1 MGDLGDALSV
11 NRGLSR
17 VRHEEIVNDPEL
29 RNFIYEYRSRV
40 SRACEE
46 YVSVE
51 AFAQD
56 LGTRGKRLVAA
67 IEELSLRVR
76 LGMVLSSIWW
86 AHEALLDPAWLKLAE
101 TPIRYNKEL
110 EQRLR
115 AVRGSLKYLHGVPN
129 HRSQLHADRD
139 RELWLKKENNPSLT
153 WGQLGFKF
161 RMSAGA
167 VERANKRQARREV
180 ARLKYLQQTV
190 AGLQRFYAGEGEPA
204 FRSFGVQ
211 IGPLPLRG
219 PRTSECESAR
229 NRQLDLRFLIRDRA
243 DSLILSCGEVQ
254 MSEEAFIRRSLHG
267 IGFFEIVND
276 PELRELVN
284 ESRSWVS
291 LACEKYDSIEALRQN
306 LSTRG
311 QRFIGTLEA
320 LGLRIRLGV
329 VFLNIRWAYAN
340 LLDPEWLK
348 LAKTPERYSKELDRR
363 IRAIRSSMKYL
374 YGVPNHR
381 SQLHADRD
389 RELWLKKEKNP
400 SLTWGQLG
408 LKFGLSD
415 GAAESIYSRQ
425 KRREVERL
433 KNLQQTA
440 AGFQS
445 FYAGD
450 EREAFRLL
458 GVSVAR
464 FRLKSLTEC
473 RALG

>member
-1 MGDLGDALSV
+1 MMGDLGDALSV

-139 RELWLKKENNPSLT
+139 RELWLKKE
-153 WGQLGFKF
+153 
-161 RMSAGA
+161 
-167 VERANKRQARREV
+167 
-180 ARLKYLQQTV
+180 
-190 AGLQRFYAGEGEPA
+190 
-204 FRSFGVQ
+204 
-211 IGPLPLRG
+211 
-219 PRTSECESAR
+219 
-229 NRQLDLRFLIRDRA
+229 
-243 DSLILSCGEVQ
+243 
-254 MSEEAFIRRSLHG
+254 
-267 IGFFEIVND
+267 
-276 PELRELVN
+276 
-284 ESRSWVS
+284 
-291 LACEKYDSIEALRQN
+291 
-306 LSTRG
+306 
-311 QRFIGTLEA
+311 
-320 LGLRIRLGV
+320 
-329 VFLNIRWAYAN
+329 
-340 LLDPEWLK
+340 
-348 LAKTPERYSKELDRR
+348 
-363 IRAIRSSMKYL
+363 
-374 YGVPNHR
+374 
-381 SQLHADRD
+381 
-389 RELWLKKEKNP
+389 KNP

-425 KRREVERL
+425 IRREVARL